1 MLNLRKFIYWFLA
14 AALLVCSSYFL
25 TGCLELLP
33 LPRETAGDHLLLGN
47 PSLAS
52 NDPGNSKNYLIK
64 IPQYAL
70 SYNAEQGTAN
80 WVSWQLNKSW
90 LGEVERQDNFRP
102 DDSLPEGWNKVS
114 PNDYSNSGYDRGHLI
129 PSADRTKTIEDNSA
143 TFLMTNIIPQ
153 TPDNNRGPWAELEKY
168 SRQLVDEGQELYII
182 AGGVGK
188 KRAIAKGKVIPPSQV
203 WKIIVALDRP
213 GTGLQ
218 GINPQTRV
226 IAVSIPNN
234 QGIKAKKWQSYR
246 VSVDSLEQATG
257 YDFLR
262 AVDPKIQAVLEAQV
276 DRL

>member
-1 MLNLRKFIYWFLA
+1 MPSLRKFIYWFLA
-14 AALLVCSSYFL
+14 AAILVCSSYFL

-33 LPRETAGDHLLLGN
+33 RETTGGNLLLGN

-52 NDPGNSKNYLIK
+52 SDPGNSKNYLIK

-90 LGEVERQDNFRP
+90 LGKVDRQDNFRP
-102 DDSLPEGWNKVS
+102 DDSLPEEWNKVS
-114 PNDYSNSGYDRGHLI
+114 PKDYTNSGYDRGHLI
-129 PSADRTKTIEDNSA
+129 PSADRTKTPEDNST

-153 TPDNNRGPWAELEKY
+153 TPDNNRGSWAELEKY
-168 SRQLVDEGQELYII
+168 SRRLVDEGRELYII

-188 KRAIAKGKVIPPSQV
+188 KRAIAKGKVIPPNQV

-213 GTGLQ
+213 GTGIQ
-218 GINPQTRV
+218 GINLQTRV
-226 IAVSIPNN
+226 IAVSIPNI
-234 QGIKAKKWQSYR
+234 QGIKAKNWESYR

-262 AVDPKIQAVLEAQV
+262 AVDPKIQEVLEAKV

>member
-33 LPRETAGDHLLLGN
+33 RETTGGHLLLGN

-52 NDPGNSKNYLIK
+52 SDPSNSKNYLIK

-90 LGEVERQDNFRP
+90 LGKVDRQDNFRP
-102 DDSLPEGWNKVS
+102 DDSLPDRWHKVS
-114 PNDYSNSGYDRGHLI
+114 PKDYTNSGYDRGHLI

-153 TPDNNRGPWAELEKY
+153 TPDNNRGSWAELEKY
-168 SRQLVDEGQELYII
+168 SRQLVDEGRELYII
-182 AGGVGK
+182 AGGMGK
-188 KRAIAKGKVIPPSQV
+188 KKAIAKGKVIPPSQV

-213 GTGLQ
+213 GTGIQ
-218 GINPQTRV
+218 GINLQTRV
-226 IAVSIPNN
+226 IAVSIPNDK
-234 QGIKAKKWQSYR
+234 GIKAKSWESYR

-262 AVDPKIQAVLEAQV
+262 AVDTKIQEVLEAKV
-276 DRL
+276 DQL